1 MLYVDYLV
9 SQEKSDQSDMI
20 ADLRVDITY
29 VEVIQIVEVC
39 GEVMLIV
46 FSVFMFI
53 ICNAGFSVYH
63 AVMREDENASY
74 FLLNVF
80 YQQIAWIIQCI
91 SLVFLL
97 RVSKQ
102 SFPCKII
109 LSDSLC
115 RL

>member
-1 MLYVDYLV
+1 MIEDLK
-9 SQEKSDQSDMI
+9 EDME
-20 ADLRVDITY
+20 Y
-29 VEVIQIVEVC
+29 VEFVHIVEVC
-39 GEVMLIV
+39 GEVMLTV

-53 ICNAGFSVYH
+53 ICNVGLSVYH

-109 LSDSLC
+109 LLDSLC